1 MRRTAFG
8 ISGLLGFTALVA
20 LGSIII
26 DGFGLPPSLREE
38 AEAERPSLASD
49 DVVEHDW
56 SENNKQNPIEN
67 SYFVIIQGKKVAD
80 RCSVTVEGLR
90 RTKRL
95 SQNLAR
101 HPTRHSCEG
110 GNLWDSV
117 TDASISR
124 GPVDF
129 EIVSKGRPTVVRESA
144 VNLSTCEYLMEVG
157 DMSAKGEEARKQI
170 RPRRGG
176 GTSSDKPNIGEP
188 VSEGYHGDSEV
199 GP

>member
-56 SENNKQNPIEN
+56 SEDNKQNPIKN

-80 RCSVTVEGLR
+80 RCSVTVAGLR
-90 RTKRL
+90 RT
-95 SQNLAR
+95 
-101 HPTRHSCEG
+101 
-110 GNLWDSV
+110 
-117 TDASISR
+117 
-124 GPVDF
+124 
-129 EIVSKGRPTVVRESA
+129 KGRPTVVRESA

-157 DMSAKGEEARKQI
+157 DMSAKAEEARKEI
-170 RPRRGG
+170 RPGKDG
-176 GTSSDKPNIGEP
+176 GTSSEKPNFGEP
-188 VSEGYHGDSEV
+188 VSEGYHEDSEV